1 MLKKLSLVVLF
12 GDLGRFSAFARLRL
26 REAAE
31 SGIFSDVVLVINAND
46 DDTKAQVNALARDL
60 EGVFTLAFNAE
71 NNIPMGRNL
80 GIKLSAGDSVFVWD
94 DDDALIDSLALRQAH
109 QFFVENKLSIMEVPM
124 VFPNGSLFHPGGTE
138 IMPQISSGLQDL
150 VLIGMMHSPFFLKKE
165 VWEKVPMPEY
175 VPLRGD
181 WLHWAAMLWEAG
193 IPITCWTKSPVV
205 MEGVRAREDGATA
218 SGNGHE
224 AKLQAYTSLIALF
237 AIYGR
242 LAGDDKESLLVKRRY
257 FDKYCADERIW
268 WALVRAG
275 QAIKGDANE
284 SQCVIVDH
292 AQAIVRDRLCGV
304 RLEHKTLKPFQA
316 VMEPEIARAIFDEYH
331 R

>member
-1 MLKKLSLVVLF
+1 VVKKLSLVVLF

-26 REAAE
+26 QEATG
-31 SGIFSDVVLVINAND
+31 SGIFSDVVFVINAND
-46 DDTKAQVNALARDL
+46 DDTKAQVNALAQGLD
-60 EGVFTLAFNAE
+60 GVFTLAFNTE

-80 GIKLSAGDSVFVWD
+80 GIKLANGDSVFVWD
-94 DDDALIDSLALRQAH
+94 DDDALIDPQALQQSY
-109 QFFVENKLSIMEVPM
+109 QFFVENELPIMEVPM

-138 IMPQISSGLQDL
+138 IMPQISSGLEDL

-165 VWEKVPMPEY
+165 VWGKVPMPEY

-193 IPITCWTKSPVV
+193 IPVTCWTKSPVV
-205 MEGVRAREDGATA
+205 MEGVREREGGATA
-218 SGNGHE
+218 SGNGEE

-242 LAGDDKESLLVKRRY
+242 LTGDDEESLLVKRRY
-257 FDKYCADERIW
+257 FNKYCADERTW

-275 QAIKGDANE
+275 QAIEKGTCKFCCA
-284 SQCVIVDH
+284 IVNH
-292 AQAIVRDRLCGV
+292 AQDIVRERLRSVHLGQ
-304 RLEHKTLKPFQA
+304 KTLKPFQA
-316 VMEPEIARAIFDEYH
+316 VMEPEIARAIFDKY
-331 R
+331 RG